1 MNDGTITIKDCA
13 ALLILAASLA
23 FSTQTP
29 AHAATVGERPGGYE
43 ATQNMTS
50 GALPHVYQTDAAG
63 QSLENA
69 GAAGQTAAAA
79 GQAAGAAG
87 QTAADGTA
95 LGETA
100 ADGETLPVPDP
111 VPTETAYLTAAIAD
125 GNTVAVSG
133 KVTGE
138 YSAEDG
144 KLYFFAL
151 QPWQDGITGEPVM
164 STNEAGEFSFRLPLN
179 EGTAD
184 TRLYSGFA
192 AAVWLIFLPLTGLGW
207 PAARSGLIAGLAFG
221 GGLLGIS
228 LLMDRILKRDS
239 LGGGDITLFAVLG
252 LYLGV
257 VGTLFMTVLACLL
270 GLLFAVL
277 RRGRTGG
284 GEPFPFGP
292 AIAAAGAAMLLW
304 GEPLIHWY
312 LSLF

>member
-69 GAAGQTAAAA
+69 GAAGQAAAAA

-192 AAVWLIFLPLTGLGW
+192 AAVWLLT
-207 PAARSGLIAGLAFG
+207 
-221 GGLLGIS
+221 
-228 LLMDRILKRDS
+228 DN
-239 LGGGDITLFAVLG
+239 
-252 LYLGV
+252 
-257 VGTLFMTVLACLL
+257 
-270 GLLFAVL
+270 
-277 RRGRTGG
+277 
-284 GEPFPFGP
+284 
-292 AIAAAGAAMLLW
+292 
-304 GEPLIHWY
+304 
-312 LSLF
+312 